1 MIRFEDLL
9 EKVRGYSPDADLE
22 LLRRAYVFSALE
34 HKGQVRHSGEPYLV
48 HPLEVADILA
58 EMKLDVVCVAAGL
71 LHDVVEDTLT
81 TIEHIRETFGNDVAH
96 IVEGVTKIS
105 AISFA
110 SSEERQVEN
119 FRKMLLAMVDD
130 IRVIL
135 VKLADR
141 LHNMRTLQHMSDDRR
156 LRTAQETLDI
166 YAPIANRLGMS
177 KLKNELEELSFQ
189 HLEPTGYQSLRS
201 RVEERRKRTE
211 GVIETL
217 LAEVKKKLEDAQIP
231 VIRIDGRIKRLYSI
245 WLKLRRQKIEL
256 DQVYDFVALRIVTQS
271 VKDCYAALGIIHQ
284 TWSPVPGRIK
294 DLIAMPRP
302 NGYQSLHTSV
312 ISEHGFPFEVQ
323 IRTEEMD
330 RRAEE
335 GIAAHWKYKEGR
347 VGAGRDEQYFQ
358 WMRQLLEWQQ
368 EVRDPQEFLTNL
380 KIDLYP
386 EEVYTFTPR
395 GQVKVLPK
403 GSTPVDFAYTIH
415 TDVGHQCVGARV
427 NGRIVPLRT
436 RLKNGDIVEIIT
448 NASHQ
453 PSRDWLN
460 FVATSR
466 ARSKIKHL
474 IQGEEKARAI
484 DLGRKVLEKEGK
496 RYDINL
502 NKLWESERLTKAAS
516 ELGFQVDE
524 LFAQIGYGKMAP
536 KNVLDKLVP
545 QGELKEKA
553 PEHPMLSAVKRV
565 LRPGTSTSD
574 RIVVRGVDDLMVF
587 RARCCNPIRGEKIVG
602 YITRGK
608 GVSVHSASCSN
619 VVNLQYDPERRID
632 VEWDKGTDVAPY
644 TVRLTMHVEDR
655 KGMIAELSSR
665 IANINTNIITLEA
678 TTRTEDHQARIEMTV
693 EIQDLKHLEKVMK
706 SIRGVEG
713 VLGVERAVTR

>member
-9 EKVRGYSPDADLE
+9 EKVRAYSPDGDLE

-48 HPLEVADILA
+48 HPLEVAGILA
-58 EMKLDVVCVAAGL
+58 DLKLDAVCVAAGL

-81 TIEHIRETFGNDVAH
+81 TIDRIRDTFGDDVAH

-105 AISFA
+105 AIPFS

-141 LHNMRTLQHMSDDRR
+141 LHNMRTLQFMSEDRR
-156 LRTAQETLDI
+156 VRTAQETLDI
-166 YAPIANRLGMS
+166 YAPLANRLGMS
-177 KLKNELEELSFQ
+177 KVKNELEELCFKY
-189 HLEPTGYQSLRS
+189 LEPTAYESLQSKVEAKR
-201 RVEERRKRTE
+201 RATHGVVEELK
-211 GVIETL
+211 
-217 LAEVKKKLEDAQIP
+217 AEIAAKLRDAQIP
-231 VIRIDGRIKRLYSI
+231 VLKIDGRTKRLYSI
-245 WLKLRRQKIEL
+245 WLKLKRQKIDFE
-256 DQVYDFVALRIVTQS
+256 QVYDFVALRIVTQS

-294 DLIAMPRP
+294 DFIAMPRP

-312 ISEHGFPFEVQ
+312 ISERGFPFEVQ
-323 IRTEEMD
+323 IRTEDMH
-330 RRAEE
+330 RHAEE

-358 WMRQLLEWQQ
+358 WLRQLLEWQQ

-403 GSTPVDFAYTIH
+403 GSTPVDFAYAIH

-427 NGRIVPLRT
+427 NGRMVPLRT
-436 RLKNGDIVEIIT
+436 PLRNGDIVEIVT
-448 NASHQ
+448 NAGHT

-460 FVATSR
+460 FVGTSR
-466 ARSKIKHL
+466 ARSKIRHL
-474 IQGEEKARAI
+474 IQQEEKERAI
-484 DLGRKVLEKEGK
+484 ELGRKVLEKEAR

-502 NKLWESERLTKAAS
+502 GKLLEGDALTRAGV
-516 ELGFQVDE
+516 ELGVQRADE
-524 LFAQIGYGKMAP
+524 LFAQVGYGKLSP
-536 KNVLDKLVP
+536 KQVFDKLVP
-545 QGELKEKA
+545 QDQLREKA
-553 PEHPMLSAVKRV
+553 PDHPVVSAVKRV
-565 LRPGTSTSD
+565 LSPASGSD
-574 RIVVRGVDDLMVF
+574 RIKVRGADDLMVF
-587 RARCCNPIRGEKIVG
+587 RARCCNPIRGERIVG

-608 GVSVHSASCSN
+608 GVSVHAASCPN
-619 VVNLQYDPERRID
+619 VLNLLYDPERRIE
-632 VEWDKGTDVAPY
+632 VEWDKGSDAAPY
-644 TVRLTMHVEDR
+644 TVRLTMEVEDR
-655 KGMIAELSSR
+655 KGILADLSSR
-665 IANINTNIITLEA
+665 IADINTNIRNIEA
-678 TTRTEDHQARIEMTV
+678 TTRDHRGRIDMTV
-693 EIQDLKHLEKVMK
+693 EIQDMKHLEKVIK
-706 SIRGVEG
+706 SLRGVDG
-713 VLGVERAVTR
+713 VLGVERAGSAS

>member
-48 HPLEVADILA
+48 HPLEVADVLA
-58 EMKLDVVCVAAGL
+58 DMKLDVVCVAAGL

-81 TIEHIRETFGNDVAH
+81 TIERIRETFGDNVAH

-105 AISFA
+105 AIPFS

-141 LHNMRTLQHMSDDRR
+141 LHNMRTLQYMSDERR
-156 LRTAQETLDI
+156 VRTAQETLDI
-166 YAPIANRLGMS
+166 YAPIANRLGMA
-177 KLKNELEELSFQ
+177 KVKNELEELAFKY
-189 HLEPTGYQSLRS
+189 LEPAAYESLRS
-201 RVEERRKRTE
+201 RVEGKRRATE
-211 GVIETL
+211 GVIEEL
-217 LAEVKKKLEDAQIP
+217 LKEIRTKLQDAQVP
-231 VIRIDGRIKRLYSI
+231 VIRIDGRIKRLFSI

-256 DQVYDFVALRIVTQS
+256 DQVYDFVALRIVTSS

-358 WMRQLLEWQQ
+358 WLRQLLEWQQ

-395 GQVKVLPK
+395 GQVKVLPR
-403 GSTPVDFAYTIH
+403 GSTAVDFAYGIH
-415 TDVGHQCVGARV
+415 TDVGHHCVGARV
-427 NGRIVPLRT
+427 NGRMVPLRT
-436 RLKNGDIVEIIT
+436 KLKNGDIVEIIT
-448 NASHQ
+448 NPGHK

-474 IQGEEKARAI
+474 IQGEEKERAVE
-484 DLGRKVLEKEGK
+484 LGRKLLEKEGR

-502 NKLWESERLTKAAS
+502 NKLLNSDSLMKAAGD
-516 ELGFQVDE
+516 LGFQNDE
-524 LFAQIGYGKMAP
+524 VFAQIGYGKLSP
-536 KNVLDKLVP
+536 KQLLDKLVP
-545 QGELKEKA
+545 QGELKERA
-553 PEHPMLSAVKRV
+553 AEHPVVTAVKRA
-565 LRPGTSTSD
+565 LKPAGTSD
-574 RIVVRGVDDLMVF
+574 RIVVRGIDDLMVF
-587 RARCCNPIRGEKIVG
+587 RARCCNPIRGEKITG

-608 GVSVHSASCSN
+608 GVSVHSATCPN
-619 VVNLQYDPERRID
+619 VLNLQYDPERRIE

-665 IANINTNIITLEA
+665 IANINTNILSLEA
-678 TTRTEDHQARIEMTV
+678 STRGEDPHARIDMTV
-693 EIQDLKHLEKVMK
+693 EIQDVKHLDRVIK

-713 VLGVERAVTR
+713 VIGVERSASR

>member
-1 MIRFEDLL
+1 MSW
-9 EKVRGYSPDADLE
+9 K
-22 LLRRAYVFSALE
+22 
-34 HKGQVRHSGEPYLV
+34 
-48 HPLEVADILA
+48 
-58 EMKLDVVCVAAGL
+58 
-71 LHDVVEDTLT
+71 
-81 TIEHIRETFGNDVAH
+81 TFGDNVAH

-105 AISFA
+105 AIPFS

-141 LHNMRTLQHMSDDRR
+141 LHNMRTLQYMSDERR
-156 LRTAQETLDI
+156 VRTAQETLDI
-166 YAPIANRLGMS
+166 YAPIANRLGMA
-177 KLKNELEELSFQ
+177 KVKNELEELAFKY
-189 HLEPTGYQSLRS
+189 LEPAAYESLRS
-201 RVEERRKRTE
+201 RVEGKRRATE
-211 GVIETL
+211 GVIEEL
-217 LAEVKKKLEDAQIP
+217 LKEIRTKLQDAQVP
-231 VIRIDGRIKRLYSI
+231 VIRIDGRIKRLFSI

-256 DQVYDFVALRIVTQS
+256 DQVYDFVALRIVTSS

-358 WMRQLLEWQQ
+358 WLRQLLEWQQ

-395 GQVKVLPK
+395 GQVKVLPR
-403 GSTPVDFAYTIH
+403 GSTAVDFAYGIH
-415 TDVGHQCVGARV
+415 TDVGHHCVGARV
-427 NGRIVPLRT
+427 NGRMVPLRT
-436 RLKNGDIVEIIT
+436 KLKNGDIVEIIT
-448 NASHQ
+448 NPGHK

-474 IQGEEKARAI
+474 IQGEEKERAVE
-484 DLGRKVLEKEGK
+484 LGRKLLEKEGR

-502 NKLWESERLTKAAS
+502 NKLLDSDSLMKAAGD
-516 ELGFQVDE
+516 LGFQRDE
-524 LFAQIGYGKMAP
+524 VFAQIGYGKLSP
-536 KNVLDKLVP
+536 KQLLDKLVP
-545 QGELKEKA
+545 QGELKEKP
-553 PEHPMLSAVKRV
+553 PEHPVVTAVKRV
-565 LRPGTSTSD
+565 LKPATTSD
-574 RIVVRGVDDLMVF
+574 RIVVRGIDDLMVF
-587 RARCCNPIRGEKIVG
+587 RARCCNPIRGEKIIG

-608 GVSVHSASCSN
+608 GVSVHSATCSN
-619 VVNLQYDPERRID
+619 VINLQYDPERRID
-632 VEWDKGTDVAPY
+632 VEWDKGADVAPY

-665 IANINTNIITLEA
+665 IANINTNILSLEA
-678 TTRTEDHQARIEMTV
+678 STRGEDPHARIDMTV
-693 EIQDLKHLEKVMK
+693 EIQDVKHLDRVIK

-713 VLGVERAVTR
+713 VIGVERSASR

>member
-9 EKVRGYSPDADLE
+9 DRVRSYSPDADLE

-58 EMKLDVVCVAAGL
+58 GMKLDAVCVAAGL

-81 TIEHIRETFGNDVAH
+81 TPEKIRERFGEDVAH
-96 IVEGVTKIS
+96 IVEGVTKIG
-105 AISFA
+105 AIPFST
-110 SSEERQVEN
+110 SEERQVEN

-141 LHNMRTLQHMSDDRR
+141 LHNMRTLQHMPEDRR
-156 LRTAQETLDI
+156 IRIAQETLDI

-177 KLKNELEELSFQ
+177 KIKNELEELSFKY
-189 HLEPTGYQSLRS
+189 LEPVAYESLKA
-201 RVEERRKRTE
+201 RVDAKRRAAEES
-211 GVIETL
+211 IEEL
-217 LAEVKKKLEDAQIP
+217 KARISAKLAEAQVP
-231 VIRIDGRIKRLYSI
+231 VVAIDGRIKRLYSI
-245 WLKLRRQKIEL
+245 WLKLKKQKIDL
-256 DQVYDFVALRIVTQS
+256 DQVYDLIALRVVTPS

-294 DLIAMPRP
+294 DFIAMPRP

-312 ISEHGFPFEVQ
+312 VSERGLAFEVQ
-323 IRTEEMD
+323 IRTEEMH

-358 WMRQLLEWQQ
+358 WLRQLLEWQQ

-386 EEVYTFTPR
+386 EEVHIFTPR

-403 GSTPVDFAYTIH
+403 GATPVDFAYAIH

-427 NGRIVPLRT
+427 NGRMVPLRT
-436 RLKNGDIVEIIT
+436 KLKNGDIVEVLT
-448 NASHQ
+448 NAATK

-460 FVATSR
+460 FVVTSR
-466 ARSKIKHL
+466 ARNKIKHL
-474 IQGEEKARAI
+474 IQEEEKARAVE
-484 DLGRKVLEKEGK
+484 LGRKVFEKDAR
-496 RYDINL
+496 RYDL
-502 NKLWESERLTKAAS
+502 NPAKLLDGERMSAVAA
-516 ELGFQVDE
+516 EFGAQRPDDL
-524 LFAQIGYGKMAP
+524 LAQIGYGKVSARQ
-536 KNVLDKLVP
+536 VLDKLVP
-545 QGELKEKA
+545 QEQLKEKPA
-553 PEHPMLSAVKRV
+553 EHPVVSAVKRV
-565 LRPGTSTSD
+565 LSPGSAGAD
-574 RIVVRGVDDLMVF
+574 RIKVRGADELMVF

-608 GVSVHSASCSN
+608 GVSVHSASCPN
-619 VVNLQYDPERRID
+619 VVNLQFDPERRIE
-632 VEWDKGTDVAPY
+632 VEWDKGSDQAPY
-644 TVRLTMHVEDR
+644 TVRLTMAVEDR
-655 KGMIAELSSR
+655 KGMLAALSARVAE
-665 IANINTNIITLEA
+665 INTNITNLEA
-678 TTRTEDHQARIEMTV
+678 TTGDSAHATIGMTV
-693 EIQDLKHLEKVMK
+693 EIKDMKHLEKVIK
-706 SIRGVEG
+706 SLRGVQG
-713 VLGVERAVTR
+713 VLDVERAPTR

>member
-9 EKVRGYSPDADLE
+9 EKVRGYTPEADLE

-34 HKGQVRHSGEPYLV
+34 HKGQVRHSGEPYLI

-58 EMKLDVVCVAAGL
+58 DMKLDVVCVAAGL

-81 TIEHIRETFGNDVAH
+81 TIDRIREAFGNDVAH

-105 AISFA
+105 AISFS

-141 LHNMRTLQHMSDDRR
+141 LHNMRTLQFMPDERR
-156 LRTAQETLDI
+156 VRTAQETLDI
-166 YAPIANRLGMS
+166 YAPIANRLGMA
-177 KLKNELEELSFQ
+177 KVKNELEELAFKY
-189 HLEPTGYQSLRS
+189 LEPMSYESLRS
-201 RVEERRKRTE
+201 RVEEKRRPTE
-211 GVIETL
+211 GVIENL
-217 LAEVKKKLEDAQIP
+217 LAEIRTKLQDAQVP

-245 WLKLRRQKIEL
+245 WLKLKRQKIEL
-256 DQVYDFVALRIVTQS
+256 DQVYDFVALRIVTHS

-312 ISEHGFPFEVQ
+312 ISDEGFPFEVQ
-323 IRTEEMD
+323 IRTDEMD

-347 VGAGRDEQYFQ
+347 VGAGRDEQYFH
-358 WMRQLLEWQQ
+358 WLRQLLEWQQ

-403 GSTPVDFAYTIH
+403 GSTPVDFAYAIH

-436 RLKNGDIVEIIT
+436 RLKNGDIVEILT
-448 NASHQ
+448 NAAHK

-474 IQGEEKARAI
+474 IQGEEKERAI
-484 DLGRKVLEKEGK
+484 DLGRKVLEKEGR
-496 RYDINL
+496 RYDLNI
-502 NKLWESERLTKAAS
+502 NKLLDTDRFAKAAS
-516 ELGFQVDE
+516 ELGFQNDE
-524 LFAQIGYGKMAP
+524 LFAQIGYGKLAP

-545 QGELKEKA
+545 QGELKEKP
-553 PEHPMLSAVKRV
+553 PEHPVVSAVKRV
-565 LRPGTSTSD
+565 LKPGTATTD

-608 GVSVHSASCSN
+608 GVSVHSANCPN

-644 TVRLTMHVEDR
+644 TVRLTMQVEDR

-665 IANINTNIITLEA
+665 IADINTNIINLEA
-678 TTRTEDHQARIEMTV
+678 STRAEDRQARIDMTV
-693 EIQDLKHLEKVMK
+693 EIKDVKHLEKVIK

-713 VLGVERAVTR
+713 VLGVERSATR

>member
-81 TIEHIRETFGNDVAH
+81 TIERIRETFGHDVAH

-141 LHNMRTLQHMSDDRR
+141 LHNMRTLQHMPDDRR
-156 LRTAQETLDI
+156 VRTAQETLDI
-166 YAPIANRLGMS
+166 YAPIANRLGMA

-189 HLEPTGYQSLRS
+189 HLEPTSYQSLRA
-201 RVEERRKRTE
+201 RVEERRRRTE

-217 LAEVKKKLEDAQIP
+217 LAEVKKKLQDAQIP
-231 VIRIDGRIKRLYSI
+231 ISRIDGRIKRLYSI
-245 WLKLRRQKIEL
+245 WLKLRRQKIDL
-256 DQVYDFVALRIVTQS
+256 DQVYDFVALRIVTPS

-403 GSTPVDFAYTIH
+403 GSTPVDFAYAIH

-427 NGRIVPLRT
+427 NGRIMPLRT

-448 NASHQ
+448 NATHK

-484 DLGRKVLEKEGK
+484 DLGRKVLEKEGR

-502 NKLWESERLTKAAS
+502 NKLWDSERLSKAADD
-516 ELGFQVDE
+516 LGFQPDD
-524 LFAQIGYGKMAP
+524 LFAQIGYGKVAP
-536 KNVLDKLVP
+536 KAVLDRLVP

-553 PEHPMLSAVKRV
+553 PEHPVVSAVKRV
-565 LRPGTSTSD
+565 LRTGASTSD

-587 RARCCNPIRGEKIVG
+587 RARCCSPIRGEKIVG

-608 GVSVHSASCSN
+608 GVSVHSANCTN
-619 VVNLQYDPERRID
+619 VVNLQYDPERRIE

-644 TVRLTMHVEDR
+644 TVRLTMQVEDR

-665 IANINTNIITLEA
+665 IADINTNIINLEA
-678 TTRTEDHQARIEMTV
+678 TTRAEDHQARIEMTV

>member
-9 EKVRGYSPDADLE
+9 ENVRGYSPEADLE

-34 HKGQVRHSGEPYLV
+34 HRGQVRHSGEPYLV
-48 HPLEVADILA
+48 HPLEVASILA
-58 EMKLDVVCVAAGL
+58 EMKLDVVCVSAGL

-81 TIEHIRETFGNDVAH
+81 TIERIRETFGDDVAH

-105 AISFA
+105 LVPFS

-141 LHNMRTLQHMSDDRR
+141 LHNMRTLQFMSEERR
-156 LRTAQETLDI
+156 IRTAQETLDI

-177 KLKNELEELSFQ
+177 KMKNELEELCFQ
-189 HLEPTGYQSLRS
+189 YLEPRAYGSLSS
-201 RVEERRKRTE
+201 RVEAKRRVTE
-211 GVIETL
+211 GEIDALTDEIVS
-217 LAEVKKKLEDAQIP
+217 KLREAQIP
-231 VIRIDGRIKRLYSI
+231 VLRIDGRTKRLYSI
-245 WLKLRRQKIEL
+245 WLKLKRQKIDFE
-256 DQVYDFVALRIVTQS
+256 QVYDFVALRIVTQS
-271 VKDCYAALGIIHQ
+271 VKDCYAALGVIHQ

-294 DLIAMPRP
+294 DFIAMPRP

-312 ISEHGFPFEVQ
+312 ISDRGFPFEVQ

-358 WMRQLLEWQQ
+358 WLRQLLEWQQ

-403 GSTPVDFAYTIH
+403 GATPVDFAYAIH
-415 TDVGHQCVGARV
+415 TDVGHHCVGARV
-427 NGRIVPLRT
+427 NGRMVPLRT
-436 RLKNGDIVEIIT
+436 RLKNGDIVEIVT
-448 NASHQ
+448 NAAHK

-460 FVATSR
+460 FVGTSR
-466 ARSKIKHL
+466 ARNKIKHV
-474 IQGEEKARAI
+474 IQAEEKDRAV
-484 DLGRKVLEKEGK
+484 DLGRRLLEKEARRFEINAGK
-496 RYDINL
+496 VLDGDAL
-502 NKLWESERLTKAAS
+502 SKVAV
-516 ELGFQVDE
+516 ELG
-524 LFAQIGYGKMAP
+524 AQKADDLYAQLGYGKVSA
-536 KNVLDKLVP
+536 KQVLDKLVP
-545 QGELKEKA
+545 NEQLREKT
-553 PEHPMLSAVKRV
+553 PEHPVVTAVKRV
-565 LRPGTSTSD
+565 LRPGSTSD
-574 RIVVRGVDDLMVF
+574 RIKVSGADDLMVY
-587 RARCCNPIRGEKIVG
+587 RARCCNPIRGERIVG

-608 GVSVHSASCSN
+608 GVSVHSANCPN
-619 VVNLQYDPERRID
+619 VVNLQYAPERRIE
-632 VEWDKGTDVAPY
+632 VEWDKGGDSAPY
-644 TVRLTMHVEDR
+644 TVRLTMEVEDR
-655 KGMIAELSSR
+655 RGILADLSAR
-665 IANINTNIITLEA
+665 IADINTNITNIEA
-678 TTRTEDHQARIEMTV
+678 KTGEQRGRIDMTV
-693 EIQDLKHLEKVMK
+693 EISDLKHLEKVIK
-706 SIRGVEG
+706 SLRGVEG
-713 VLGVERAVTR
+713 VLGVERGATR